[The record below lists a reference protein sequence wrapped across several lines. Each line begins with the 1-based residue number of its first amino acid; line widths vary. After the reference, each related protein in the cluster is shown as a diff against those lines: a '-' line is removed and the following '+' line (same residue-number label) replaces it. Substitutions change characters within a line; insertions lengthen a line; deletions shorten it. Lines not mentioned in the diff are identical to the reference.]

1 MPTARPMWLEGP
13 GRPIFAWFH
22 SPRDRRARAGV
33 VVCPPI
39 GFDYYLA
46 HYALRRLAEELAD
59 AGLCAVRF
67 DYDGTGDSLGGS
79 GDADRVRAWLTSVAS
94 ARDCLRRAGLDRISL
109 VGLRF
114 GATLATASA
123 ARDPGVDQLVL
134 WDPIASG
141 RSFLVEHHA
150 VSVLTLGVPARS
162 ADGSVEI
169 PGTVFDAT
177 TVRSLHG
184 LTVGGGAAPLARR
197 VLVLTRHDRPVDRAA
212 LQPVTADERVDR
224 EEAVGQAAF
233 LDRTPP
239 NQRLP
244 VDATRRIVD
253 WLSSGAPAESRRVRA
268 PTDPSRVVV
277 GQGAQGRHIVERVVR
292 VPPVGLFGILTEP
305 EQAEEPDGRSA
316 GPPPVLF
323 LSVAAEPHIGPARLW
338 VDLARRW
345 AGAGMRSLRL
355 DLSGLG
361 DSPHRGGGGPW
372 AFFKPEAFDDVADAA
387 RWVSPGNPS
396 DVVLVGL
403 CSSGYQAL
411 ESALALGARG
421 AVTVNPSVSFVP
433 PEHRDGLPVDGR
445 RRIALAQDAVATAL
459 REEGVLGG
467 LRERVPDLAW
477 RARVLLSPGRR
488 SGRWLTELVR
498 QGTDTL
504 IVAGD
509 REVRPIRQGVTGLQ
523 LRRLE
528 RTGLLRLE
536 HVHGLQHGLLV
547 ASHRDMVAAL
557 VSDHVLRRFS
567 RPAVPLGG
575 TLASGEALPVVT
587 G

>member
-1 MPTARPMWLEGP
+1 MWLEGP
-13 GRPIFAWFH
+13 GRPVFAWFH
-22 SPRDRRARAGV
+22 CPQDRRARAGV

-46 HYALRRLAEELAD
+46 HYALRRLAEELAG

-79 GDADRVRAWLTSVAS
+79 GDADRVQAWLTSVAS
-94 ARDCLRRAGLDRISL
+94 ARGCLRRAGLDQISL
-109 VGLRF
+109 VGMRF
-114 GATLATASA
+114 GATLAAASA

-141 RSFLVEHHA
+141 KSFLVEHHA
-150 VSVLTLGVPARS
+150 VSVLTFGVPARS
-162 ADGSVEI
+162 TDGSVEI

-184 LTVGGGAAPLARR
+184 LAVPSSGAPLARR
-197 VLVLTRHDRPVDRAA
+197 VLVLTRRDRPVDRAVLRPTMA
-212 LQPVTADERVDR
+212 QERVDR
-224 EEAVGQAAF
+224 EEAVGQAAL

-239 NQRLP
+239 NQQLP
-244 VDATRRIVD
+244 VAAARRVVD
-253 WLSSGAPAESRRVRA
+253 WLSAGATAESRQVRA
-268 PTDPSRVVV
+268 PTDPPRVVV
-277 GQGAQGRHIVERVVR
+277 GQGTQGRPIVERAVR

-305 EQAEEPDGRSA
+305 EQPEVPGDGAAS
-316 GPPPVLF
+316 PPPVLF
-323 LSVAAEPHIGPARLW
+323 LNVAAEPHIGPARLW

-372 AFFKPEAFDDVADAA
+372 AIFKPDAFDDVTDAA
-387 RWVSPGNPS
+387 RWVSPDDPS

-421 AVTVNPSVSFVP
+421 AVVVNPSVSFVP
-433 PEHRDGLPVDGR
+433 PEHRDGLPLDGR

-459 REEGVLGG
+459 REEGALGG

-488 SGRWLTELVR
+488 SGRWLTELVH

-509 REVRPIRQGVTGLQ
+509 REVRPIRQGITGLQ

-528 RTGLLRLE
+528 RTGLLQLE
-536 HVHGLQHGLLV
+536 HVPGLQHGLLV
-547 ASHRDMVAAL
+547 ASHRGIAAEL
-557 VSDHVLRRFS
+557 VSEHVLRRFS
-567 RPAVPLGG
+567 RPWVPPGGALAAVEAVP
-575 TLASGEALPVVT
+575 AVAR
-587 G
+587 

>member
-1 MPTARPMWLEGP
+1 MWLEGS
-13 GRPIFAWFH
+13 GRPVFAWFH
-22 SPRDRRARAGV
+22 SPRDRRARGGV

-46 HYALRRLAEELAD
+46 HYALRRLAEELAA

-79 GDADRVRAWLTSVAS
+79 GDPDRVQAWLTSVAS
-94 ARDCLRRAGLDRISL
+94 ARGALRRAGLERISL
-109 VGLRF
+109 VGMRF
-114 GATLATASA
+114 GATLAAASA

-141 RSFLVEHHA
+141 KSFLVEHHA
-150 VSVLTLGVPARS
+150 VSVLTFGVPARS
-162 ADGSVEI
+162 PDGSVEI

-177 TVRSLHG
+177 TVRSLHD
-184 LTVGGGAAPLARR
+184 LAVPGGGAPLARR
-197 VLVLTRHDRPVDRAA
+197 VLVLTRHDRPVDRAVLRPTVA
-212 LQPVTADERVDR
+212 QERVDR
-224 EEAVGQAAF
+224 EEAVGQTAL
-233 LDRTPP
+233 LDRTQL
-239 NQRLP
+239 NRQLP
-244 VDATRRIVD
+244 VAATRRIVD
-253 WLSSGAPAESRRVRA
+253 WLSSGAPAEPRQVRA

-277 GQGAQGRHIVERVVR
+277 GHGMQGRPIVERAVR
-292 VPPVGLFGILTEP
+292 VPPAGLFGILTEP
-305 EQAEEPDGRSA
+305 EQPDEPDGRTAA
-316 GPPPVLF
+316 GVPPPVLF
-323 LSVAAEPHIGPARLW
+323 LNVAAEPHIGPARLW

-361 DSPHRGGGGPW
+361 DSPQRGGAGPW
-372 AFFKPEAFDDVADAA
+372 TYFKPEAFDDVADAA
-387 RWVSPGNPS
+387 RWVSPGDLSN
-396 DVVLVGL
+396 VVLVGL

-421 AVTVNPSVSFVP
+421 AVAVNPSVSIVP
-433 PEHRDGLPVDGR
+433 PEHRDGLTVDGR
-445 RRIALAQDAVATAL
+445 RRIALVQDAVAPAL
-459 REEGVLGG
+459 REGGSLGG

-477 RARVLLSPGRR
+477 RARILLSPGKR

-509 REVRPIRQGVTGLQ
+509 REVRPIRQGTTGLQ

-536 HVHGLQHGLLV
+536 HVPGLQHGLLV
-547 ASHRDMVAAL
+547 ASHLGMVAEL
-557 VSDHVLRRFS
+557 VSEHVLPRFS
-567 RPAVPLGG
+567 RPSAPLGG
-575 TLASGEALPVVT
+575 TPAAGEAVPGVAR
-587 G
+587 